1 MILGTITKNMR
12 RRSLA
17 EVVSITSKMGYGAI
31 EISARPNEK
40 HVDVDG
46 ILADGGKDVRST
58 VSEGNLIISALTCHL
73 NLLDPE
79 RGPRFAEHFDK
90 VLKAASAL
98 EVPVVTAV
106 TGAPHGKGDEEDFA
120 AMGEV
125 WSQRTDLAEKLDVR
139 IAFETFPPNIAY
151 NIPTI
156 ARTFEI
162 LDSRHVGL
170 NFDPSHA
177 VWQGIDN
184 YLMISRFSDR
194 IFHAHAKDT
203 EIRNEV
209 LAEKGVKGEGWW
221 RFRIPGW
228 GSVDWRRLITSLR
241 EAGYD
246 YVLSFEHEDKTFD
259 DLNGTRKTY
268 EFLKEL
274 V

>member
-1 MILGTITKNMR
+1 MIPGTITKNMR

-17 EVVSITSKMGYGAI
+17 EVVSITSGMGYGAI

-40 HVDVDG
+40 HVDVDA

-79 RGPRFAEHFDK
+79 RGPGFSEHFDK
-90 VLKAASAL
+90 VLKAASHL

-106 TGAPHGKGDEEDFA
+106 TGAPRGEGDEGFA
-120 AMGEV
+120 AMEEV
-125 WSQRTDLAEKLDVR
+125 WAPRIELAERLDVK

-156 ARTFEI
+156 ARTFEV
-162 LDSRHVGL
+162 LDSKQVGL

-184 YLMISRFSDR
+184 YAIIRRFPDR
-194 IFHAHAKDT
+194 LFHAHAKDT
-203 EIRNEV
+203 EVLKEI
-209 LAEKGVKGEGWW
+209 LAERGVKGKGWW

-228 GSVDWRRLITSLR
+228 GSIDWRRIITSLK
-241 EAGYD
+241 EVGYD

-259 DLNGTRKTY
+259 DLEGSRKTF
-268 EFLKEL
+268 EFLRDL